1 METFLELSA
10 IILIA
15 TIVAGITRALKQPL
29 VISYIIT
36 GILVGPAFLDIISS
50 QETFGT
56 FSHIGIALLLFTVGL
71 NLNLRVIKEVG
82 KVSVVTGLGQV
93 VFTSLVG
100 FFIALALG
108 FSWIVSLYVAVALT
122 FSSTIIITKL
132 LSDKKDINSLY
143 GKISIGFL
151 LVQDLV
157 VVFILIVASSLSGDF
172 DLASVVSS
180 VLLKGAG
187 FFLAVFLVSLY
198 ILPKFLKIIA
208 KSQEFL
214 LLFAVGWCLALSGL
228 AYYLGFS
235 LEIGALLAGVTLA
248 MSPFRFEISSKM
260 KPLRDFF
267 LVLFFIVLG
276 SQIMIENIGQYWL
289 PIVIFSLFILI
300 GNPVIVMII
309 MGILGY
315 TKRTSFL
322 AGLTVA
328 QISEFSLIFVSL
340 GVSLGHV
347 SSEVLSFVTAI
358 GLITIAGSTYM
369 ILYADRIYNILS
381 KYLIVFERKGKKVDQ
396 SQKQKNEIYDII
408 LFGYDRIGYD
418 VLETFKSLNEK
429 YLVVDY
435 NPETIQ
441 RLSKKG
447 IDCKYGDAGDIELL
461 NELELDK
468 VKMVVSTI
476 PKLETNLLL
485 ISKIREVNKDAIIT
499 VVSYNI
505 DETMELYNA
514 GATYVLM
521 PHLLGGYHV
530 SFMIKKHGLDLA
542 KFLEEKESHIKSLTK
557 RMQGSI

>member
-1 METFLELSA
+1 METFLELSL

-15 TIVAGITRALKQPL
+15 TIISGIIQLLKQPL
-29 VISYIIT
+29 VIGYIIT

-71 NLNLRVIKEVG
+71 NLNLKVIKEVG

-93 VFTSLVG
+93 IFTSLVG
-100 FFIALALG
+100 FLISLALG
-108 FSWIVSLYVAVALT
+108 FSWLVSLYVAIALT

-132 LSDKKDINSLY
+132 LSDKKDMDSLY

-157 VVFILIVASSLSGDF
+157 VVFILIIASSLSGGF
-172 DLASVVSS
+172 DLVSVISS
-180 VLLKGAG
+180 VLLKGLG
-187 FFLAVFLVSLY
+187 FFLVVFLISLHL
-198 ILPKFLKIIA
+198 LPKFLKGIA

-214 LLFAVGWCLALSGL
+214 LLFAVGWCLALSGA

-235 LEIGALLAGVTLA
+235 LEIGALLAGITLA
-248 MSPFRFEISSKM
+248 MSPFRYEISSKM

-276 SQIMIENIGQYWL
+276 SQIIIENIGQYWL
-289 PIVIFSLFILI
+289 PIIIFSLFILI
-300 GNPVIVMII
+300 GNPIIVMII

-322 AGLTVA
+322 SGLTVA

-340 GVSLGHV
+340 GVSLSHV

-369 ILYADRIYNILS
+369 ILYADRLYNLLS
-381 KYLIVFERKGKKVDQ
+381 RYLTIFERKGKKIDQ
-396 SQKQKNEIYDII
+396 SQSIENDGYDII

-429 YLVVDY
+429 YLVVDF

-441 RLSKKG
+441 KLTKKG
-447 IDCKYGDAGDIELL
+447 INCKYGDAGDIELL

-485 ISKIREVNKDAIIT
+485 ISKIREVNKNAIIA
-499 VVSYNI
+499 VVSYGI
-505 DETMELYNA
+505 YETMDLYNA

-530 SFMIKKHGLDLA
+530 SFMIKKYGFDLV
-542 KFLEEKESHIKSLTK
+542 KFLKERENHIHSLTK
-557 RMQGSI
+557 RIQDSI

>member
-476 PKLETNLLL
+476 PKLDTNLLL
-485 ISKIREVNKDAIIT
+485 ISKIREVNKDTIIT